1 MQRDERVKI
10 TLFGKTWEFKA
21 ASLPSS
27 SSPWSTFLAGRGFN
41 VNASTALQI
50 SAVFRCV
57 DLISKTLATLPMN
70 MYKETNKGQ
79 EKATE
84 HPVYSLVHYLP
95 NQQTTAFEFW
105 QMYVANLLLTR
116 GAFAKIVR
124 NGQGRIVE
132 LWNIPTRCTS
142 DIQINTENGER
153 YIDVTVDSG
162 GTVRLHEGEF
172 MYTPGFLFSDKNKP
186 DDPMRIAG
194 EVLGLTETLGTY
206 AKTTASATN
215 PGGYVEVPVG
225 LTAEAFARLRED
237 YNKNYKGAQNAGA
250 FMFLESGMKAT
261 QFERDL
267 EKMQLLESRK
277 YAVTEVCRI
286 FGVPPHMA
294 MDLGNATFSNI
305 EHQSLEFVRDC
316 MNPLCVRIEQTA
328 YRDLLTEAERR
339 VYYFKVNTNALLR
352 GDTATRQAY
361 YNTMRQTG
369 VMSAND
375 VCRLED
381 YPLIPAEQGGDDR
394 HVNGNMIL
402 LENARL
408 NIPKG
413 ATTVTNKGAQQ

>member
-1 MQRDERVKI
+1 VKI
-10 TLFGKTWEFKA
+10 KLFGRTYGFKA
-21 ASLPSS
+21 ASASS
-27 SSPWSTFLAGRGFN
+27 STSVWNTFLAGRGFN
-41 VNASTALQI
+41 VSADTALQI

-70 MYKETNKGQ
+70 LYKDTKKGQ
-79 EKATE
+79 EKASE
-84 HPVYSLVHYLP
+84 HPVYQLVHYLP
-95 NQQTTAFEFW
+95 NHQTTAYEFW
-105 QMYVANLLLTR
+105 QCYVANLLLSR
-116 GAFAKIVR
+116 GAFAKIIR
-124 NGQGRIVE
+124 SSSARIAE
-132 LWNIPTRCTS
+132 LWNIPTRCVS
-142 DIQINTENGER
+142 DIQINSENGER
-153 YIDVTVDSG
+153 YVDVTLDGG
-162 GTVRLHEGEF
+162 GTERLHEGDF
-172 MYTPGFLFSDKNKP
+172 MYTPGFLFSDRNKP
-186 DDPMRIAG
+186 EDPLRIAS
-194 EVLGLTETLGTY
+194 EVLGLSDTLGTY
-206 AKTTASATN
+206 AKSAASATN
-215 PGGYVEVPVG
+215 PGGYVEVPTG
-225 LTAEAFARLRED
+225 LTPEAFTRLRD
-237 YNKNYKGAQNAGA
+237 DFNKNYKGAQNAGA
-250 FMFLESGMKAT
+250 FMFLETGMKAT
-261 QFERDL
+261 QFDRDL

-277 YAVTEVCRI
+277 HAVTEICRI

-402 LENARL
+402 LANARQ

-413 ATTVTNKGAQQ
+413 ATTATVSNKGAQQ